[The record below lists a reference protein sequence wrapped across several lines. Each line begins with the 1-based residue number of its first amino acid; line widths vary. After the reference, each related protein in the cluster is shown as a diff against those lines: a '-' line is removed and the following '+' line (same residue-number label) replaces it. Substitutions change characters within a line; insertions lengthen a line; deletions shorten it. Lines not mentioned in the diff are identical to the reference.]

1 MHLKFNT
8 HKSHGFLH
16 KKRKQTRQSIPN
28 NHIEQTHRD
37 PNLPNID
44 KPLKHALQETLKSV
58 GATHLVK
65 VHSYPTQKQP
75 YLNLQVQTDKGKQEI
90 VTIDFRPKKPDNT
103 T

>member
-1 MHLKFNT
+1 M
-8 HKSHGFLH
+8 
-16 KKRKQTRQSIPN
+16 
-28 NHIEQTHRD
+28 
-37 PNLPNID
+37 
-44 KPLKHALQETLKSV
+44 